1 VRIFRETKSI
11 PLRVRVAQ
19 TLGALIRN
27 ASYVPVDLQQAG
39 ALVALAGGVR
49 DRESKVRRR
58 AMAVLGELL
67 YYISSQGETES
78 EEGAVHEEKKSQK
91 NL

>member
-1 VRIFRETKSI
+1 MRIFRETKSI

-27 ASYVPVDLQQAG
+27 ASYVPADLQQAG

-78 EEGAVHEEKKSQK
+78 EEGAVYKK
-91 NL
+91 NLKKKI